1 MVKRNELTYPV
12 LYDTTTAVAR
22 SWNVYDLL
30 GDGVSAPSMFVFAP
44 AGHLVAAYIGR
55 HAGDRPDAE
64 DILKVGRDFLSGPPP
79 EFVKS
84 PPVVPTPTTPP
95 ADTPAPAATAPP
107 PDDTPTAA
115 PGQPSPTA
123 APGAT
128 EAPPPDDTPTAAPGQ
143 PSPTADRNPIATPT
157 PAAPPSTPADRPT
170 AVPNPTAIPEP
181 TATTAP
187 PITFEDDE
195 DKAFAFNLPN
205 AHGGQ
210 VSLDDYQGNKNVV
223 LVFYRAFW

>member
-1 MVKRNELTYPV
+1 MERNELTYPV

-44 AGHLVAAYIGR
+44 AGHLVAAYIGS

-64 DILKVGRDFLSGPPP
+64 DILKVARDFMSGPPP

-84 PPVVPTPTTPP
+84 PPVVPTPTTE
-95 ADTPAPAATAPP
+95 
-107 PDDTPTAA
+107 PTATSA
-115 PGQPSPTA
+115 PE
-123 APGAT
+123 AT

-157 PAAPPSTPADRPT
+157 PAAPPPTPADR
-170 AVPNPTAIPEP
+170 PTAIPEP

-187 PITFEDDE
+187 PITFEDEE
-195 DKAFAFNLPN
+195 DKAFVFSLPN

-210 VSLDDYQGNKNVV
+210 VSLDDYEGNKNVV

>member
-64 DILKVGRDFLSGPPP
+64 DILKVAREFMSGPPP

-84 PPVVPTPTTPP
+84 PPVVPTPTTAP
-95 ADTPAPAATAPP
+95 ADTPAPAATA
-107 PDDTPTAA
+107 
-115 PGQPSPTA
+115 
-123 APGAT
+123 
-128 EAPPPDDTPTAAPGQ
+128 APPPDDTPTAAPGQ

-170 AVPNPTAIPEP
+170 AIPEP

-187 PITFEDDE
+187 PITFEDEE
-195 DKAFAFNLPN
+195 DKAFVFSLPN

-210 VSLDDYQGNKNVV
+210 VSLDDYEGNKNVV

>member
-44 AGHLVAAYIGR
+44 AGHLVAAHIGR

-64 DILKVGRDFLSGPPP
+64 DILKVAREFMSGPPP

-84 PPVVPTPTTPP
+84 PPVVPTPTTAP
-95 ADTPAPAATAPP
+95 ADTPAPAATAAPP

-128 EAPPPDDTPTAAPGQ
+128 EAPPPADTPTSATKSAPT
-143 PSPTADRNPIATPT
+143 PTPVRNPIATR
-157 PAAPPSTPADRPT
+157 APT
-170 AVPNPTAIPEP
+170 AVPAPTAIPEP

-195 DKAFAFNLPN
+195 DKAFAFSLPN

>member
-1 MVKRNELTYPV
+1 MVDRNELTYPV

-30 GDGVSAPSMFVFAP
+30 GDGVSAPSTFVFAP

-64 DILKVGRDFLSGPPP
+64 DILKVARDFMSGPPP
-79 EFVKS
+79 EFVES
-84 PPVVPTPTTPP
+84 PPVVPTPTPE
-95 ADTPAPAATAPP
+95 
-107 PDDTPTAA
+107 PTATSA
-115 PGQPSPTA
+115 P
-123 APGAT
+123 

-170 AVPNPTAIPEP
+170 AVPNPTAI
-181 TATTAP
+181 TGTDR
-187 PITFEDDE
+187 DDGP
-195 DKAFAFNLPN
+195 AY
-205 AHGGQ
+205 HVRGRGR
-210 VSLDDYQGNKNVV
+210 QG
-223 LVFYRAFW
+223 LRFQPAERSRRPGES

>member
-1 MVKRNELTYPV
+1 MVDRNELTYPV

-22 SWNVYDLL
+22 SWGVFDLL
-30 GDGVSAPSMFVFAP
+30 GDGVSAPSTFVFAP
-44 AGHLVAAYIGR
+44 AGHLVAAHIGR

-64 DILKVGRDFLSGPPP
+64 DILKVGRDFMSGPPP

-84 PPVVPTPTTPP
+84 PPVAPTATPQP
-95 ADTPAPAATAPP
+95 VDTPAP
-107 PDDTPTAA
+107 
-115 PGQPSPTA
+115 
-123 APGAT
+123 
-128 EAPPPDDTPTAAPGQ
+128 EAPTPDDTPTAAPGQ

-157 PAAPPSTPADRPT
+157 PAADPSTPADRPT
-170 AVPNPTAIPEP
+170 AVPNPTAIPVP

-195 DKAFAFNLPN
+195 NKAFAFSLPN

>member
-44 AGHLVAAYIGR
+44 AGHLVAAYIGS

-64 DILKVGRDFLSGPPP
+64 DILKVARDFMSGPPP
-79 EFVKS
+79 EFVES
-84 PPVVPTPTTPP
+84 PPVVPTPTTE
-95 ADTPAPAATAPP
+95 
-107 PDDTPTAA
+107 PTATSA
-115 PGQPSPTA
+115 P
-123 APGAT
+123 
-128 EAPPPDDTPTAAPGQ
+128 EAPTLADTPTAAPGQ

-157 PAAPPSTPADRPT
+157 PAAPPSTPADR
-170 AVPNPTAIPEP
+170 PTAIPEP

-210 VSLDDYQGNKNVV
+210 VSLDDYEGNKNVV

>member
-1 MVKRNELTYPV
+1 MDRNELTYPV

-30 GDGVSAPSMFVFAP
+30 GDGVSAPSTFVFAP

-64 DILKVGRDFLSGPPP
+64 DILKVARDFMSGPPP
-79 EFVKS
+79 EFVES
-84 PPVVPTPTTPP
+84 PPVVPTPTPE
-95 ADTPAPAATAPP
+95 
-107 PDDTPTAA
+107 PTATSA
-115 PGQPSPTA
+115 P
-123 APGAT
+123 

-187 PITFEDDE
+187 PITFEDEE
-195 DKAFAFNLPN
+195 DKAFAFSLPN

>member
-44 AGHLVAAYIGR
+44 AGHLVAAHIGR

-64 DILKVGRDFLSGPPP
+64 DILKVAREFMSGPPP

-84 PPVVPTPTTPP
+84 PPVVPTPTTEPTATSAP
-95 ADTPAPAATAPP
+95 EAPTPA
-107 PDDTPTAA
+107 DTPTAA

-170 AVPNPTAIPEP
+170 AIPEP

-195 DKAFAFNLPN
+195 DKAFVFSLPN

-210 VSLDDYQGNKNVV
+210 VSLDDYEGNKNVV

>member
-64 DILKVGRDFLSGPPP
+64 DILKVAREFMSGPPP

-84 PPVVPTPTTPP
+84 PPVVPTPTTAP
-95 ADTPAPAATAPP
+95 ADTPAPAATAAPP

-128 EAPPPDDTPTAAPGQ
+128 EAPADTPTTSTKSAPT
-143 PSPTADRNPIATPT
+143 PTPVRNPIATRAT
-157 PAAPPSTPADRPT
+157 T

-195 DKAFAFNLPN
+195 DKAFAFSLPN

-210 VSLDDYQGNKNVV
+210 VSLDDYEGNKNVV

>member
-1 MVKRNELTYPV
+1 LNKLTYPV
-12 LYDTTTAVAR
+12 VYDTTTAVTR
-22 SWNVYDLL
+22 SWNIFDLN
-30 GDGVSAPSMFVFAP
+30 GDGVAAPATFVFGP
-44 AGHLVAAYIGR
+44 TGHLVAAHIGA
-55 HAGDRPDAE
+55 HAGDRPRAE
-64 DILKVGRDFLSGPPP
+64 DIITVARDFMSGPPP
-79 EFVKS
+79 ELVTS
-84 PPVVPTPTTPP
+84 PRVVPTPTTE
-95 ADTPAPAATAPP
+95 
-107 PDDTPTAA
+107 PTV
-115 PGQPSPTA
+115 
-123 APGAT
+123 
-128 EAPPPDDTPTAAPGQ
+128 APPPDDTPTAAPGQ

-195 DKAFAFNLPN
+195 DKAFAFSLPN

>member
-1 MVKRNELTYPV
+1 MERNELTYPV

-30 GDGVSAPSMFVFAP
+30 GDGVSAPSTFVFAP
-44 AGHLVAAYIGR
+44 AGHLVAAYIGS

-64 DILKVGRDFLSGPPP
+64 DILKVARDFMSGPPP

-84 PPVVPTPTTPP
+84 LPVVPTPTPQP
-95 ADTPAPAATAPP
+95 ADTPAPAATA
-107 PDDTPTAA
+107 
-115 PGQPSPTA
+115 
-123 APGAT
+123 
-128 EAPPPDDTPTAAPGQ
+128 APPPDDTPTAAPGQ

-210 VSLDDYQGNKNVV
+210 VSLDDYQDNKNVV

>member
-22 SWNVYDLL
+22 SWNVFDLL

-64 DILKVGRDFLSGPPP
+64 DILKVARDFMSGPPP

-84 PPVVPTPTTPP
+84 PPVVPTPTPEPTATSAPEAP
-95 ADTPAPAATAPP
+95 TPAG
-107 PDDTPTAA
+107 TPTAA

-128 EAPPPDDTPTAAPGQ
+128 EAPPPDDTPTTSTKSA
-143 PSPTADRNPIATPT
+143 PT
-157 PAAPPSTPADRPT
+157 PMPA
-170 AVPNPTAIPEP
+170 PTAIPEP

-195 DKAFAFNLPN
+195 DKAFAFSLPN

-210 VSLDDYQGNKNVV
+210 VSLDDYQGDKNVV

>member
-1 MVKRNELTYPV
+1 MERNELTYPV

-44 AGHLVAAYIGR
+44 AGHLVAAYIGS

-64 DILKVGRDFLSGPPP
+64 DILKVARDFMSGPPP
-79 EFVKS
+79 EFVES
-84 PPVVPTPTTPP
+84 PPVAPTPTTEPTATSAP
-95 ADTPAPAATAPP
+95 EAPTPA
-107 PDDTPTAA
+107 DTPTAA

-128 EAPPPDDTPTAAPGQ
+128 ETPPPDDTPTAAPGQ

-157 PAAPPSTPADRPT
+157 PADRTPPPYRNRPRRRPRLSRSRTMKTRPSLSTFRTLT
-170 AVPNPTAIPEP
+170 AA
-181 TATTAP
+181 
-187 PITFEDDE
+187 
-195 DKAFAFNLPN
+195 
-205 AHGGQ
+205 
-210 VSLDDYQGNKNVV
+210 
-223 LVFYRAFW
+223 R

>member
-1 MVKRNELTYPV
+1 MERNELTYPV

-44 AGHLVAAYIGR
+44 AGHLVAAYIGS

-64 DILKVGRDFLSGPPP
+64 DILKVARDFMSGPPP

-84 PPVVPTPTTPP
+84 PPVVPTPTTEPTATSAP
-95 ADTPAPAATAPP
+95 EAPTPA
-107 PDDTPTAA
+107 
-115 PGQPSPTA
+115 
-123 APGAT
+123 
-128 EAPPPDDTPTAAPGQ
+128 DTPTAAPGQ

-157 PAAPPSTPADRPT
+157 PADR
-170 AVPNPTAIPEP
+170 PTAIPEP

-187 PITFEDDE
+187 PITFEDEE
-195 DKAFAFNLPN
+195 DKAFAFSLPN

-210 VSLDDYQGNKNVV
+210 VSLDDYEGNKNVV

>member
-44 AGHLVAAYIGR
+44 AGHLVAAHIGR

-64 DILKVGRDFLSGPPP
+64 DILKVAREFMSGPPP

-84 PPVVPTPTTPP
+84 PPVVPTPTTEPTATSAP
-95 ADTPAPAATAPP
+95 EAPTPA
-107 PDDTPTAA
+107 DTPTAA

-128 EAPPPDDTPTAAPGQ
+128 EAPPPDDTPNHVHQVRPHA
-143 PSPTADRNPIATPT
+143 SPCVHARC
-157 PAAPPSTPADRPT
+157 PT

>member
-1 MVKRNELTYPV
+1 MVDRNELTYPV

-22 SWNVYDLL
+22 SWGVFDLL
-30 GDGVSAPSMFVFAP
+30 GDGVSAPSTFVFAP
-44 AGHLVAAYIGR
+44 AGHLVAAHIGR

-64 DILKVGRDFLSGPPP
+64 DILKVARDFMSGPPP

-84 PPVVPTPTTPP
+84 PPV
-95 ADTPAPAATAPP
+95 A
-107 PDDTPTAA
+107 PTA
-115 PGQPSPTA
+115 T
-123 APGAT
+123 T
-128 EAPPPDDTPTAAPGQ
+128 EPTAAPGQ

-157 PAAPPSTPADRPT
+157 PAADRSTPADRPT
-170 AVPNPTAIPEP
+170 AVPNPTAIPVP

>member
-1 MVKRNELTYPV
+1 MERNELTYPV

-64 DILKVGRDFLSGPPP
+64 DILKVGRDFISGPPP

-84 PPVVPTPTTPP
+84 PPVVPTPTTEPTATSAP
-95 ADTPAPAATAPP
+95 EATEAPTPA
-107 PDDTPTAA
+107 DTPTAA

-128 EAPPPDDTPTAAPGQ
+128 EAPPPADTPTSATKSAPT
-143 PSPTADRNPIATPT
+143 PTPVRNPIATR
-157 PAAPPSTPADRPT
+157 A
-170 AVPNPTAIPEP
+170 PTAIPEP

-195 DKAFAFNLPN
+195 DKAFAFSLPN

>member
-44 AGHLVAAYIGR
+44 AGHLVAAHIGR

-64 DILKVGRDFLSGPPP
+64 DILKVAREFMSGPPP

-84 PPVVPTPTTPP
+84 PPVVPTPTPEPTATSAPEAP
-95 ADTPAPAATAPP
+95 TPA
-107 PDDTPTAA
+107 DTPTAA

-128 EAPPPDDTPTAAPGQ
+128 EAPPPDDTPTTSTKSAP
-143 PSPTADRNPIATPT
+143 
-157 PAAPPSTPADRPT
+157 PAAPPSTPAPHRR
-170 AVPNPTAIPEP
+170 IPEP

-187 PITFEDDE
+187 PITFEDEE
-195 DKAFAFNLPN
+195 DKAFAFSLPN

>member
-1 MVKRNELTYPV
+1 MERNELTYPV

-44 AGHLVAAYIGR
+44 AGHLVAAYIGS

-64 DILKVGRDFLSGPPP
+64 DILKVARDFMSGPPP

-84 PPVVPTPTTPP
+84 PPVVPTPTTEPTATSAP
-95 ADTPAPAATAPP
+95 EAPTPA
-107 PDDTPTAA
+107 DTPTAA

-128 EAPPPDDTPTAAPGQ
+128 EAPPPDDTPTTSTKSAPT
-143 PSPTADRNPIATPT
+143 PTPVRNPIATR
-157 PAAPPSTPADRPT
+157 APT
-170 AVPNPTAIPEP
+170 AVSNPTAIPEP

-195 DKAFAFNLPN
+195 DKAFAFSLPN

>member
-1 MVKRNELTYPV
+1 MDRNELTYPV

-30 GDGVSAPSMFVFAP
+30 GDGVSAPSTFVFAP

-64 DILKVGRDFLSGPPP
+64 DILKVARDFMSGPPP
-79 EFVKS
+79 EFVES
-84 PPVVPTPTTPP
+84 PPVVPTPTTEP
-95 ADTPAPAATAPP
+95 TATSEPEATEAPP

-128 EAPPPDDTPTAAPGQ
+128 EAPPPADTPTTSTKSAL
-143 PSPTADRNPIATPT
+143 TPP
-157 PAAPPSTPADRPT
+157 PA
-170 AVPNPTAIPEP
+170 PTAIPEP

>member
-64 DILKVGRDFLSGPPP
+64 DILKVAREFMSGPPP

-84 PPVVPTPTTPP
+84 PPVVPTPTTAP
-95 ADTPAPAATAPP
+95 ADTPAPAATAAPP

-128 EAPPPDDTPTAAPGQ
+128 EAPADTPTTSTKSAPT
-143 PSPTADRNPIATPT
+143 PTPVRNPIATR
-157 PAAPPSTPADRPT
+157 APT
-170 AVPNPTAIPEP
+170 AVPVPTAVPEP

-195 DKAFAFNLPN
+195 DKAFAFSLPN

-210 VSLDDYQGNKNVV
+210 VSLDDYQDNKNVV